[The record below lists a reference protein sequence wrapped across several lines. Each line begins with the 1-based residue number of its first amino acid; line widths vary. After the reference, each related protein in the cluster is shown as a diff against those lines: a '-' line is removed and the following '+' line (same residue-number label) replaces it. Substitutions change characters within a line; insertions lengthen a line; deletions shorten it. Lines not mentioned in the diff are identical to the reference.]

1 MNEDRRRHPRA
12 GVELDATVEATS
24 GVWRGKTLNL
34 SRYGAKIAS
43 PATSVHLPPGTS
55 VKIRFP
61 LPDQD
66 PLSFIANVERTDHDG
81 MALSFNDLGEQK
93 FQRLKE
99 LVDSHGSLP
108 KYPRLL
114 DSTAAMRAVQEI
126 ITQVADTNAAVLI
139 RGESGV
145 GKELVA
151 RAIHAASPRHAR
163 PFVKVNCAALPAE
176 LLESELFGHE
186 KGAFTGAY
194 RRKPGKFEFAN
205 KGTIFLDEIGELPLA
220 LQAKLLH
227 VLQDHEFSRL
237 GGRDLIRVDSRV
249 IASTNRNLEIA
260 LSAGQFREDLYYR
273 LNVVEIRVPPLRERR
288 EEIPILVSAFLEKFQ
303 RQYGREVKLPPDTI
317 HCFTEYPWPGN
328 VRELEN
334 VIKRL
339 VVLGKVG
346 NIQEELLSGLRNN
359 HGNGP
364 KGAGA
369 EETPT
374 PAHPE
379 PPMGLREVGRRA
391 ARAAE
396 RKAIEEVLERVRW
409 NRSEA
414 ARLLKVSYKT
424 LLTKIT
430 ECGLAPKQGK
440 RQGSP

>member
-1 MNEDRRRHPRA
+1 
-12 GVELDATVEATS
+12 VELDATVES
-24 GVWRGKTLNL
+24 RSSEWRGKTLNL
-34 SRYGAKIAS
+34 SLDGAKISS
-43 PATSVHLPPGTS
+43 PATSVDLPHGTS

-66 PLSFIANVERTDHDG
+66 PLSLLGNVERIDPDG
-81 MALSFNDLGEQK
+81 MALSFKGLGDQN
-93 FQRLKE
+93 FQHLKE
-99 LVDSHGSLP
+99 LLDSHRLLP

-114 DSTAAMRAVQEI
+114 GSTPAMQAVQEI
-126 ITQVADTNAAVLI
+126 IKQVADTSTTVLI

-151 RAIHAASPRHAR
+151 RALHVASPRHAH

-194 RRKPGKFEFAN
+194 RRKLGKFEFAN
-205 KGTIFLDEIGELPLA
+205 KGTLFLDEIGELPLP

-227 VLQDHEFSRL
+227 VLQDQEFSRL
-237 GGRDLIRVDSRV
+237 GGRDLIRVDTRI
-249 IASTNRNLEIA
+249 IASTNRDLEAA
-260 LSAGQFREDLYYR
+260 LSTGQFREDLYYR

-288 EEIPILVSAFLEKFQ
+288 EEIPILVDVFLEQFQ
-303 RQYGREVKLPPDTI
+303 HQYGREVTLLPDTI
-317 HCFTEYPWPGN
+317 HCLTEYPWPGN

-334 VIKRL
+334 VMKRL

-346 NIQEELLSGLRNN
+346 KIQEQLVSGLRNN
-359 HGNGP
+359 HANESNTADP
-364 KGAGA
+364 

-374 PAHPE
+374 SLE
-379 PPMGLREVGRRA
+379 PSLGLRELSRRA

-396 RKAIEEVLERVRW
+396 RKAIQEVLEQVRW

-414 ARLLKVSYKT
+414 ARVLKISYKT
-424 LLTKIT
+424 LLTRIT
-430 ECGLAPKQGK
+430 ECGLAPKK
-440 RQGSP
+440 TRPR

>member
-1 MNEDRRRHPRA
+1 
-12 GVELDATVEATS
+12 VELDATVEATS
-24 GVWRGKTLNL
+24 SVWRGKTLNL
-34 SRYGAKIAS
+34 SPYGAKIAS
-43 PATSVHLPPGTS
+43 PAMSVNLPRGTS

-66 PLSFIANVERTDHDG
+66 PLSLIANVERMDPDG
-81 MALSFNDLGEQK
+81 MALSFNGLGDQN

-99 LVDSHGSLP
+99 LVDSYPLLP
-108 KYPRLL
+108 KYPPLL
-114 DSTAAMRAVQEI
+114 GSTPAMRAVQEI
-126 ITQVADTNAAVLI
+126 IKQVADTSTTVLI

-151 RAIHAASPRHAR
+151 RALHAASPRHAH

-194 RRKPGKFEFAN
+194 RRKLGKFEFAN
-205 KGTIFLDEIGELPLA
+205 KGTLFLDEIGELPLA

-227 VLQDHEFSRL
+227 VLQDQEFSRV
-237 GGRDLIRVDSRV
+237 GGRELIRVDTR
-249 IASTNRNLEIA
+249 ILASTNRNLEVA
-260 LSAGQFREDLYYR
+260 LAAGQFREDLYYR

-288 EEIPILVSAFLEKFQ
+288 EEIPILVGVFLEEFQ
-303 RQYGREVKLPPDTI
+303 RQYGRKVVLPPEAI
-317 HCFTEYPWPGN
+317 RCFTEYPWPGN

-334 VIKRL
+334 FMKRL
-339 VVLGKVG
+339 VVLGNVAK
-346 NIQEELLSGLRNN
+346 IQEELLSGLRN
-359 HGNGP
+359 HDGNGS

-369 EETPT
+369 DATPNP
-374 PAHPE
+374 PAQSGPSV
-379 PPMGLREVGRRA
+379 GLRELGRRA

-396 RKAIEEVLERVRW
+396 RKAIEEVLEQVRW

-414 ARLLKVSYKT
+414 ARVLKVSYKT

-430 ECGLAPKQGK
+430 QCGLASKQRK
-440 RQGSP
+440 QKGSP